1 MPSLVAM
8 DLRQLA
14 ALVAVAETG
23 TFSAAADALHTV
35 QSNVSTHVARL
46 ERELGATLVDRA
58 AGRLTEEGELVVA
71 RARRVQAE
79 LDALTADVASLRDE
93 VAGATRLGVI
103 GTTARWLVPRLLSA
117 MEERHPKVQVTVL
130 EGNTTSLVP
139 QLAAGAVDL
148 GVVNYPTTDPEV
160 LVEPLFDEDFIL
172 VAPLGHPLAD
182 ARRVRLTELADHDL
196 IMPPPGAS
204 IRVDLDRAAEAAGVT
219 LRPKAELDGIR
230 LIASMAFE
238 GYGAAVLPSTAVP
251 RWLTGEFRILPV
263 EGIPRRRVGIGRR
276 RRGLPSAPTKALTE
290 VLRDVVKA
298 VADQKNGLHPS
309 EA

>member
-1 MPSLVAM
+1 MAM

-79 LDALTADVASLRDE
+79 LEALTADVASLRDE

-117 MEERHPKVQVTVL
+117 IEERHPKVQVTVL
-130 EGNTTSLVP
+130 EGNTTSLLP

-172 VAPLGHPLAD
+172 VAPVGHPLAE
-182 ARRVRLTELADHDL
+182 ATRVELADLAEHEL
-196 IMPPPGAS
+196 IMPPSGAS
-204 IRVDLDRAAEAAGVT
+204 IRVDLDRAAAAAGVT

-276 RRGLPSAPTKALTE
+276 RRGLPSAPTKALAD
-290 VLRDVVKA
+290 VLRDVVQD